1 MRKFGLALLV
11 FLIVAVFAANAE
23 ISTDTVREWVELG
36 LGEGETITNLEL
48 EDKTFS
54 VTVDLSGVK
63 ELYPGYITDLA
74 TDRASSITDQ
84 LLEHEEFDDE
94 WEIMY
99 LKFEN
104 VGYFFFTKDD
114 IEVNDYDMRYID
126 VYDENYNSLI
136 NTDGT

>member
-99 LKFEN
+99 LNFEN

-136 NTDGT
+136 NTDGM

>member
-1 MRKFGLALLV
+1 MRKLGLALLV

-48 EDKTFS
+48 EDNTFS

-136 NTDGT
+136 NTDGM